1 MQTLSKNFLYVH
13 LVVLFFAFSSLF
25 GELITLPAL
34 AIVLGRVFFSSI
46 FLFIFFQYN
55 KETLQLSKR
64 IDHTYLVLMGVILVI
79 HWAIFFQSV
88 PMSTVAIGL
97 LTFSIFPLLVP
108 YMENSFFK
116 EKLKLSDLIMA
127 NIMFCG
133 ILLILPNLEIANA
146 TIQGMLYGFIAG
158 FTYANLSLI
167 NRKCVKKYCSLV
179 ISLYEQ
185 AVTTT
190 FLLPFL
196 FIETPK
202 FSTNDILLLMIL
214 GTIFAG
220 IAHTLF
226 IHGWKNI
233 CAKTSGISTYFEPVY
248 GIIIATMMIQAIPT
262 VNEIL
267 GAVIILGT
275 VLYHSSRQTV

>member
-13 LVVLFFAFSSLF
+13 LVVLFFAFSSLV

-34 AIVLGRVFFSSI
+34 AIVLGRVFFSST
-46 FLFIFFQYN
+46 FLFIFFRYN

-64 IDHTYLVLMGVILVI
+64 IDYTYLALMAIILVI
-79 HWAIFFQSV
+79 HWAIFFQSIQI
-88 PMSTVAIGL
+88 STVAIGL

-108 YMENSFFK
+108 YIENFFFK
-116 EKLKLSDLIMA
+116 EKLKLSDLIIA

-133 ILLILPNLEIANA
+133 ILLVLPNFEIANA
-146 TIQGMLYGFIAG
+146 TLQGMLYGFIAG

-167 NRKCVKKYCSLV
+167 NHKCVKEYCSLV

-196 FIETPK
+196 FIEPPK
-202 FSTNDILLLMIL
+202 FSINDILLLMIL
-214 GTIFAG
+214 GTIFTG
-220 IAHTLF
+220 IAHALF
-226 IHGWKNI
+226 IHGWKSI
-233 CAKTSGISTYFEPVY
+233 CAKTSGIVTYFEPVY

-262 VNEIL
+262 VNEIF

-275 VLYHSSRQTV
+275 VLYHSFRQTI

>member
-1 MQTLSKNFLYVH
+1 MQTLSKNFLYIH

-25 GELITLPAL
+25 GELITLPGL
-34 AIVLGRVFFSSI
+34 AIVLGRVFFSSA

-55 KETLQLSKR
+55 KETVRFSKR
-64 IDHTYLVLMGVILVI
+64 IDHAYLALMGIILVI
-79 HWAIFFQSV
+79 HWSTFFQSV
-88 PMSTVAIGL
+88 QLSTVAIGL

-108 YMENSFFK
+108 YMENFFFK
-116 EKLKLSDLIMA
+116 ETLKLSDIVMA

-133 ILLILPNLEIANA
+133 ILLILPNFEIPNA
-146 TIQGMLYGFIAG
+146 TIQGILYGFIAG

-167 NRKCVKKYCSLV
+167 NRKCVKEYCSLV

-185 AVTTT
+185 AVATT

-202 FSTNDILLLMIL
+202 FTINDILLLMIL
-214 GTIFAG
+214 GTILTG
-220 IAHTLF
+220 IAHALF
-226 IHGWKNI
+226 NHGWKSI
-233 CAKTSGISTYFEPVY
+233 YAKTSGMVTYFEPVY
-248 GIIIATMMIQAIPT
+248 GIIIATMTIQAIPT

-267 GAVIILGT
+267 GAVIILST
-275 VLYHSSRQTV
+275 VLYHSFNQTA

>member
-34 AIVLGRVFFSSI
+34 IIVLGRVFFSST
-46 FLFIFFQYN
+46 FLFIFFRYN
-55 KETLQLSKR
+55 KETIQLSKR
-64 IDHTYLVLMGVILVI
+64 IDHTYLALMGIILVI
-79 HWAIFFQSV
+79 HWATFFQSV
-88 PMSTVAIGL
+88 QLSILAIGL

-127 NIMFCG
+127 NIMLCG
-133 ILLILPNLEIANA
+133 ILLILPNFEIANA

-167 NRKCVKKYCSLV
+167 NRKCIKKYCSLV

-214 GTIFAG
+214 GTIFTG
-220 IAHTLF
+220 IAHALF
-226 IHGWKNI
+226 IHGWKSI
-233 CAKTSGISTYFEPVY
+233 CAKTSGIVTYFEPVY
-248 GIIIATMMIQAIPT
+248 GIIIATMMIQVIPT
-262 VNEIL
+262 INEMF
-267 GAVIILGT
+267 GAIIILGT
-275 VLYHSSRQTV
+275 VLYHSFRQTV